1 MTTVNFGGFF
11 GTAFVFLCN
20 PALPEPILLL
30 ITNDGYE
37 RAEMDNVL
45 DLVPS
50 FPSCSVFTLTCF
62 SFFFVI
68 PSVFLR

>member
-11 GTAFVFLCN
+11 GTVFVFLCN
-20 PALPEPILLL
+20 PALPEPTLLL

-37 RAEMDNVL
+37 RAEY

-50 FPSCSVFTLTCF
+50 ILSYSVFTLTCF